1 MIGRR
6 LRLAT
11 GALLPAVGLLGG
23 GFWLSRRLAAPPVA
37 TFEVRLGRFVR
48 EVRGEG
54 TLKSVRA
61 TPIVAPPSGR
71 PQRVAYLARDGAP
84 VKAGEVVVRFDPW
97 ESERDSADGKADRR
111 AAVGKMDKTRAQG
124 ETTRRGRQLDRAL
137 AEDELDRA
145 RAFAPADEG
154 IFSRHEIIES
164 ELDRGLYEKKVEALS
179 GMLAAGDQL
188 SRTDLALAGIE
199 AGKADLRIRE
209 AEKGLK
215 ALEIAAPHDGLLV
228 LERGWTGEPAHVGD
242 TLWPG
247 QKVAEIPEMEHLEAR
262 VYVLEADAAGL
273 KPGLSA
279 LVSIEGR
286 TEPAVAATVSRVEP
300 IARPRTPQ
308 SPVKYF
314 EAILALERTEPAYM
328 RPGQRVQVVVQLEA
342 RDGVLAVPRAAL
354 FEKDGRRLVYRAAGR
369 RFAPVEV
376 TLGTGSAARVVVESG
391 LQAGDRV
398 ALRDPAER
406 ASRIFAQAP
415 GGAAAAA
422 ASRP

>member
-1 MIGRR
+1 
-6 LRLAT
+6 
-11 GALLPAVGLLGG
+11 
-23 GFWLSRRLAAPPVA
+23 
-37 TFEVRLGRFVR
+37 
-48 EVRGEG
+48 
-54 TLKSVRA
+54 
-61 TPIVAPPSGR
+61 
-71 PQRVAYLARDGAP
+71 

-124 ETTRRGRQLDRAL
+124 ETTRRGRQLDRDL
-137 AEDELDRA
+137 AADELDRA
-145 RAFAPADEG
+145 RSFAPLNQE
-154 IFSRHEIIES
+154 IFSRPEVIES
-164 ELDRGLYEKKVEALS
+164 GLDRTLYEKKVQSLS
-179 GMLAAGDQL
+179 GMLAAGDEL
-188 SRTDLALAGIE
+188 ARTDLALAGIE

-215 ALEIAAPHDGLLV
+215 ALEMAAPHDGLLV
-228 LERGWTGEPAHVGD
+228 LERGWSGEPAHVGD

-247 QKVAEIPEMEHLEAR
+247 QKVAEIPDLASLEAR

-286 TEPAVAATVSRVEP
+286 TEPPAPARVARVEP

-314 EAILALERTEPAYM
+314 ETILALERTDPAYM

-342 RDGVLAVPRAAL
+342 RDGVLAIPRAAL
-354 FEKDGRRLVYRAAGR
+354 FEKEGRRLVYRAAGG
-369 RFAPVEV
+369 RFAPAEV

-391 LQAGDRV
+391 LKAGDRI

-406 ASRIFAQAP
+406 AARIFGAG
-415 GGAAAAA
+415 GGAAEAAQ
-422 ASRP
+422 RP